1 MKGMKR
7 MDSPGYIFLHLAFLG
22 KNLSKKERLVCIECT
37 LELSI
42 NSPSSEV
49 RARQNG

>member
-7 MDSPGYIFLHLAFLG
+7 MDSPGYTFLHLAFLG
-22 KNLSKKERLVCIECT
+22 KKDSFKERKGLVCIECT

-42 NSPSSEV
+42 NFAV
-49 RARQNG
+49 L